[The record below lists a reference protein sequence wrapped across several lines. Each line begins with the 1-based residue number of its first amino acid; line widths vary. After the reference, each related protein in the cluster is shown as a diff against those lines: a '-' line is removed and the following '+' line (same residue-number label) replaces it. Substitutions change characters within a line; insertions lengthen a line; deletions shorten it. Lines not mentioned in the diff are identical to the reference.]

1 MRFQLIDDSGW
12 PVGQPFDDRSD
23 AEYAMDA
30 LWCHLGV
37 RARVVGVER

>member
-12 PVGQPFDDRSD
+12 PVGEPFEVRSD
-23 AEYAMDA
+23 AEYAVDA

-37 RARVVGVER
+37 RARVVEVGR